1 MGDIFGFK
9 KRKAAK
15 QSAAVREEAEQ
26 ELHARFRIERLTR
39 IQKLHNYGE
48 DWEGWKE
55 IEEHKAFLNSQ
66 GYEAPVDFDGIK
78 GYE

>member
-15 QSAAVREEAEQ
+15 QVDAVWEEAAQ
-26 ELHARFRIERLTR
+26 EHEARRRIERLTR
-39 IQKLHNYGE
+39 IQELHNYGE

-55 IEEHKAFLNSQ
+55 IEEHKAFLNGQ
-66 GYEAPVDFDGIK
+66 GYKTPVDFDGIK